1 MLSVVQGPEA
11 IGVIHFLANEAQ
23 SFRDQLPFYTYYSG
37 RFFLVFGGFSSKS
50 SKSVILL
57 TKVEEKITFQHTEI
71 TLSAMKQMG
80 IIKDELT
87 TSAGF
92 VIEFRSVLKP
102 VQHFLMDYIPRVDY
116 WNSLYI
122 TFSRQKPSP
131 SVRLLNHDPHPLD
144 KHVIYQV
151 L

>member
-1 MLSVVQGPEA
+1 MTLLAVVQGPEA
-11 IGVIHFLANEAQ
+11 IGAIHFLANEVQ

-37 RFFLVFGGFSSKS
+37 RFFLVFGGFS

-102 VQHFLMDYIPRVDY
+102 VQYFLMDYIPRVDY

-144 KHVIYQV
+144 KHVIYKV